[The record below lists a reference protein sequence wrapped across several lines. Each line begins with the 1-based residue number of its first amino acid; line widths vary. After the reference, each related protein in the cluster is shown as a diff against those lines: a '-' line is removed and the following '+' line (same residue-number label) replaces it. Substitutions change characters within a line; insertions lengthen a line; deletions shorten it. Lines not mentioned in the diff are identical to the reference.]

1 MTKADSVV
9 VFMNFPLAEQSSQE
23 SQGHFQWCRCSAE
36 DRSDCVVERA
46 GVRMQ
51 ILADGD
57 G

>member
-9 VFMNFPLAEQSSQE
+9 VFLNFPLAEQSSQE
-23 SQGHFQWCRCSAE
+23 TQGHFQWCRCSAE

-51 ILADGD
+51 ISADGD

>member
-23 SQGHFQWCRCSAE
+23 TQGHFQWCKCYAE
-36 DRSDCVVERA
+36 DRSDCGKERA
-46 GVRMQ
+46 GVRLQ
-51 ILADGD
+51 ILVYGD

>member
-23 SQGHFQWCRCSAE
+23 TQSHFQWCKCSAE
-36 DRSDCVVERA
+36 DRSDCGKERA
-46 GVRMQ
+46 GVRVQ
-51 ILADGD
+51 ILVCGD